1 MPRTPFRF
9 DASWQVAAPPD
20 RVAEV
25 LLDLA
30 AYPRWWREVRAV
42 ADLGDDRA
50 WVVCRSRLPYTL
62 DLVLT
67 AVRKE
72 PPTLHV
78 DVAGDLDGWVRMHLH
93 PAGADGGS
101 TQVDFEQEVD
111 VTGLVALTA
120 RLLRPAAAWNHH
132 RMVEGMQ
139 RGLRARLDA
148 LPEPPHGADAPAAR
162 P

>member
-9 DASWQVAAPPD
+9 DASWEVAAPPD

-25 LLDLA
+25 LTDLA
-30 AYPRWWREVRAV
+30 GYPCWWPEVRAV
-42 ADLGDDRA
+42 AALGDDRA

-67 AVRKE
+67 AVRRE
-72 PPTLHV
+72 LPTLHV
-78 DVAGDLDGWVRMHLH
+78 DVAGDLDGWVRMHLS
-93 PAGADGGS
+93 AADPEGHR
-101 TQVDFEQEVD
+101 TQVELEQEVD
-111 VTGLVALTA
+111 VTGPVALAA
-120 RLLRPAAAWNHH
+120 RLLRPVAVWNHH

-139 RGLRARLDA
+139 RGLQARLDA
-148 LPEPPHGADAPAAR
+148 LAGPPHGADAPVAG